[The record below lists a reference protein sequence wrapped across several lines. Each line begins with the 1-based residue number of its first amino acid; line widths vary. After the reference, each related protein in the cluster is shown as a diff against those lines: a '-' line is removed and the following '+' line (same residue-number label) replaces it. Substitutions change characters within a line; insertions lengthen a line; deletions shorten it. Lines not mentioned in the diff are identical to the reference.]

1 MAGEDLLTRNQLIF
15 RILEKEIFGRQ
26 STNVDEGSV
35 PKLSDRFDIQ
45 RKKIKDKRQI
55 AEFKFPINFQ
65 GETYYYQ
72 QYMKTIQAR
81 ESTVAGIAGISS
93 EAYGVGLQPIQM
105 NGIFP
110 PGATRNVILSTDFTF
125 EAALTQYKPRDWA
138 DNLERFVKF
147 YLDLNDPYSQIWT
160 TEGYFEESK
169 INLDG
174 AISMLIGGGGEDER
188 AAIGFEGRPNKE
200 GYEFVVVDEYAK
212 TIQAIQPKEVQLFTQ
227 SGTPLT
233 YGWRLN
239 ATVIEDKLD
248 ANFKP
253 IPDDILQLA
262 ASFRLPSITELPF
275 VGPLSELVN
284 KLIAITNSVNEMVN
298 GIINYASYPNRVTQ
312 DYIALSLANSQ
323 LLHKIVFIS
332 DMTKKAY
339 DQTADLPGIE

>member
-15 RILEKEIFGRQ
+15 RILQKESFGRQ

-45 RKKIKDKRQI
+45 RKGIKAKKQI

-72 QYMKTIQAR
+72 QYMKTVQAR
-81 ESTVAGIAGISS
+81 ESTVVGIAGVSS

-110 PGATRNVILSTDFTF
+110 PGAERNVILSTDFTVDST
-125 EAALTQYKPRDWA
+125 LSRYTPRDWA
-138 DNLERFVKF
+138 DNIERFVKF

-160 TEGYFEESK
+160 TEGYFEEDS

-174 AISMLIGGGGEDER
+174 AISMLIGGGGDGSSAR
-188 AAIGFEGRPNKE
+188 IGFEGRPNKA

-212 TIQAIQPKEVQLFTQ
+212 TIQTIQPKDIQIFTQ

-262 ASFRLPSITELPF
+262 ASFRLPSISEIPL
-275 VGPLSELVN
+275 VGPISTTVN
-284 KLIAITNSVNEMVN
+284 KLIAISNATNNMMN
-298 GIINYASYPNRVTQ
+298 TILTYANFPNTVTQ
-312 DYIALSLANSQ
+312 SYNSLLIANTHI
-323 LLHKIVFIS
+323 LHKLERIGL
-332 DMTKKAY
+332 T
-339 DQTADLPGIE
+339 

>member
-1 MAGEDLLTRNQLIF
+1 MAGEELLTRDQLIF
-15 RILEKEIFGRQ
+15 RILEKESFGRQ
-26 STNVDEGSV
+26 SNNVDDGSV

-45 RKKIKDKRQI
+45 RKNIKSKKQI

-65 GETYYYQ
+65 GETFYYQ

-110 PGATRNVILSTDFTF
+110 PGATRNVILSTDFSF
-125 EAALTQYKPRDWA
+125 EAALTQYNPRDWA

-160 TEGYFEESK
+160 TEGYFEESS

-174 AISMLIGGGGEDER
+174 LISMLIGGGGEDER
-188 AAIGFEGRPNKE
+188 AAIGFEGRPNKA

-212 TIQAIQPKEVQLFTQ
+212 TIQTIQPKEVQIFTQ

-262 ASFRLPSITELPF
+262 ASFRLPAISELPI
-275 VGPLSELVN
+275 VGPLSTTVN
-284 KLIAITNSVNEMVN
+284 KLIAISNATNNMMTTILTYKTFPNTV
-298 GIINYASYPNRVTQ
+298 IQSYN
-312 DYIALSLANSQ
+312 SLLTSNAHV
-323 LLHKIVFIS
+323 LHKIERI
-332 DMTKKAY
+332 A
-339 DQTADLPGIE
+339 GI